1 MRRFQHAIVG
11 AIMTGAVT
19 LTAAGAASAQ
29 TFSYAGPPVAI
40 PDNAGEVF
48 APITVAGVAVVGV
61 FTVSIDGAVCTDAIG
76 ATTVGIDHT
85 FAADLDIY
93 LESPL
98 GTRVELSTDN
108 GGAGNN
114 FCQTVFDDAAG
125 TSITS
130 VVAAD
135 APFTGVFAPEGLLSA
150 LAGEVGDGEW
160 RLVVSDDAGVDT
172 GSIRAWSIHF
182 VAPPPPPP
190 VVVPT
195 LTEWAMMLLGGLLAL
210 AGTVAATRAR
220 PVRIRRN

>member
-1 MRRFQHAIVG
+1 MRRFQHA
-11 AIMTGAVT
+11 AIGVITAGAVI
-19 LTAAGAASAQ
+19 LAAGAASAQ

-40 PDNAGEVF
+40 PDNGGEVF
-48 APITVAGVAVVGV
+48 APITVAGVPVVGV
-61 FTVSIDGAVCTDAIG
+61 LTVSIDGAVCTDVGG

-85 FAADLDIY
+85 FVADLDIY

-108 GGAGNN
+108 GSSGNN

-130 VVAAD
+130 VVAID
-135 APFTGVFAPEGLLSA
+135 APFMGVFAPEGLLGA

-160 RLVVSDDAGVDT
+160 RLVVSDDAGLDI

-182 VAPPPPPP
+182 GAPPPPPP

-195 LTEWAMMLLGGLLAL
+195 LTEWAMILLGGFLAL
-210 AGTVAATRAR
+210 VGAAVATRAR